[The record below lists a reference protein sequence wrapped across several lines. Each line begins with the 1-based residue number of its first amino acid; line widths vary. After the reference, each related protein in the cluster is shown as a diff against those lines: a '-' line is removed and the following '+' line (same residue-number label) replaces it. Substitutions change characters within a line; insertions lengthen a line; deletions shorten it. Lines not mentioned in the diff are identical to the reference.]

1 MGWFD
6 RLLEE
11 VADREPE
18 SLAFDARWGTETN
31 WFDLGNYE
39 PTPVRLVGAI
49 LDRLVDTLGAEAV
62 AETTLVDL
70 GSGKGR
76 VALLASTRGFR
87 AVVGIEHRKRLH
99 AAAGRNLRRFTD
111 QGGLGCPVDL
121 RLGDVATSPVPAG
134 PLVVWL
140 FNPFGAAVLRQVLGR
155 LADRPAG
162 EVHLVYVVPTEL
174 PLVVSRGY
182 RPLVDTGEGDL
193 RWLILVNG

>member
-6 RLLEE
+6 RVLEE

-39 PTPVRLVGAI
+39 PTPVRVVGRI
-49 LDRLVDTLGAEAV
+49 LDRLADALGPEALAEA
-62 AETTLVDL
+62 TLVDL

-99 AAAGRNLRRFTD
+99 DAADRNLRRFSD
-111 QGGLGCPVDL
+111 RGGLGCAVDL
-121 RLGDVATSPVPAG
+121 RLGDVATSPLPEG
-134 PLVVWL
+134 RLVVWL
-140 FNPFGAAVLRQVLGR
+140 FNPFGASVLRQVLRR

-182 RPLVDTGEGDL
+182 RAIVDAGDDDL
-193 RWLILVNG
+193 RWLILVNA